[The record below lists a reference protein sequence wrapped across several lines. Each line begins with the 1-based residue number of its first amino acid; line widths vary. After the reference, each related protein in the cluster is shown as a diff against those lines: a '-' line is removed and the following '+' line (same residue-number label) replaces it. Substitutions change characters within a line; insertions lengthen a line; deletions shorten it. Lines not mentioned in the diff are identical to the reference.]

1 MGKIKQIGGDNMSE
15 VLKKA
20 KAAKKVSFEL
30 VSKTTEEKNEAL
42 ASIAKQLLLDKDEI
56 LAENKKDLEKGKENG
71 LSDSVLDRIMLNE
84 QRIIDMS
91 DAIGQLIELKD
102 PVGETIRVD
111 QEGKWLND

>member
-1 MGKIKQIGGDNMSE
+1 MRS
-15 VLKKA
+15 
-20 KAAKKVSFEL
+20 SY
-30 VSKTTEEKNEAL
+30 
-42 ASIAKQLLLDKDEI
+42 LLDKDEI

-111 QEGKWLND
+111 QEGKWFNN